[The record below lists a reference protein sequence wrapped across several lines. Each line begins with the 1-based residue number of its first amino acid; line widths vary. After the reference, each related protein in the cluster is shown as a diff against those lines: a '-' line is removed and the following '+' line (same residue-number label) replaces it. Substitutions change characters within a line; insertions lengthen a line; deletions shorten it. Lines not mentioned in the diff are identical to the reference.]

1 MKNCIQKATPVDER
15 FFDVERTPSTWPWG
29 AQTSANLDQDVPVD
43 VTHFVDAAV
52 GVGMG
57 RAERFTIVLKTLQWS
72 LHRAHQRPL
81 EPTTV
86 EALAD
91 LALTRGRS
99 GWDAAMRCV
108 HKLNRRI
115 WDARLIQE
123 TGHIRRPS
131 EWMDG
136 AIRDALPTVRDE
148 LRQQE
153 QTAKKLRPLAP
164 YHVSRHYGFLFPQ
177 TRNNA
182 DSRTNKKVH

>member
-1 MKNCIQKATPVDER
+1 MWD
-15 FFDVERTPSTWPWG
+15 

-57 RAERFTIVLKTLQWS
+57 RAERFKIVLKTLQWS
-72 LHRAHQRPL
+72 LHKAHHPPL

-86 EALAD
+86 STLAD

-115 WDARLIQE
+115 WDARLIQQE
-123 TGHIRRPS
+123 GHLRRTS
-131 EWMDG
+131 GWMRG

-153 QTAKKLRPLAP
+153 QNAKKVKATSAIPC
-164 YHVSRHYGFLFPQ
+164 F
-177 TRNNA
+177 
-182 DSRTNKKVH
+182 